1 MLAPFLLLG
10 FESAADTL
18 TIPRL
23 KKKLLMPPL
32 KGETLAWAIPQG
44 SALTLVCPT
53 RWYFEPDIGT
63 DAPDAVSSFKVLPGS
78 VTVQGVVDRG
88 YLWLKE
94 FPRRWLIVL
103 LCYFS
108 FLLCNMDHVNMSIS
122 ILPMSREFNWSPA
135 TVGLVQ
141 SSFFWGYLLT
151 QIAGGIWADKVGG
164 KRVLGLG
171 VVLWSIATILTPIT
185 VRITSAFLVY
195 NIKARA
201 RCS

>member
-1 MLAPFLLLG
+1 
-10 FESAADTL
+10 
-18 TIPRL
+18 
-23 KKKLLMPPL
+23 
-32 KGETLAWAIPQG
+32 
-44 SALTLVCPT
+44 
-53 RWYFEPDIGT
+53 
-63 DAPDAVSSFKVLPGS
+63 
-78 VTVQGVVDRG
+78 
-88 YLWLKE
+88 
-94 FPRRWLIVL
+94 
-103 LCYFS
+103 
-108 FLLCNMDHVNMSIS
+108 MSIS

>member
-1 MLAPFLLLG
+1 
-10 FESAADTL
+10 
-18 TIPRL
+18 
-23 KKKLLMPPL
+23 
-32 KGETLAWAIPQG
+32 
-44 SALTLVCPT
+44 
-53 RWYFEPDIGT
+53 
-63 DAPDAVSSFKVLPGS
+63 
-78 VTVQGVVDRG
+78 
-88 YLWLKE
+88 
-94 FPRRWLIVL
+94 
-103 LCYFS
+103 
-108 FLLCNMDHVNMSIS
+108 MDHVNMSIS

-171 VVLWSIATILTPIT
+171 VVLWSIATILTPIA

>member
-1 MLAPFLLLG
+1 
-10 FESAADTL
+10 
-18 TIPRL
+18 
-23 KKKLLMPPL
+23 
-32 KGETLAWAIPQG
+32 
-44 SALTLVCPT
+44 
-53 RWYFEPDIGT
+53 
-63 DAPDAVSSFKVLPGS
+63 
-78 VTVQGVVDRG
+78 
-88 YLWLKE
+88 
-94 FPRRWLIVL
+94 
-103 LCYFS
+103 
-108 FLLCNMDHVNMSIS
+108 MDHVNMSIS
-122 ILPMSREFNWSPA
+122 ILPMSREFNWSPS

-171 VVLWSIATILTPIT
+171 VVLWSIATILTPIA

>member
-1 MLAPFLLLG
+1 
-10 FESAADTL
+10 
-18 TIPRL
+18 
-23 KKKLLMPPL
+23 
-32 KGETLAWAIPQG
+32 
-44 SALTLVCPT
+44 
-53 RWYFEPDIGT
+53 
-63 DAPDAVSSFKVLPGS
+63 VSSFKVLPGS

-122 ILPMSREFNWSPA
+122 ILPMSREFNWSPT

-171 VVLWSIATILTPIT
+171 VVLWSIATILTPIAARVGFPFLLL
-185 VRITSAFLVY
+185 VRAFMGIGEGVVMPAMNNRLSRWIPV
-195 NIKARA
+195 KEEVEH
-201 RCS
+201 